1 MAGKSE
7 NYEIKVSEKIEIV
20 TLQEITTE
28 NVKSPEKP
36 QKGPKNSKIG
46 FLTPKL
52 GNSYGDKN
60 THLTVQK
67 KQSESDTPLTPP
79 AVETIE
85 VSGLE
90 DWNYLELVKSP
101 EKKEK
106 PTPLPPAAGTIE
118 VPGLEDSNILE
129 LVKSPKVKK
138 FPPAAGTF

>member
-1 MAGKSE
+1 MTKENDEKDEEVEIVIGDEKCDGKVEIGTDDEKCEVAGKSE
-7 NYEIKVSEKIEIV
+7 TYEIKVSEKIEIV

-90 DWNYLELVKSP
+90 DWNY
-101 EKKEK
+101 
-106 PTPLPPAAGTIE
+106 
-118 VPGLEDSNILE
+118 
-129 LVKSPKVKK
+129 
-138 FPPAAGTF
+138 